1 MENIPHG
8 LKEAI
13 ENDELVLFI
22 GAGLSWDLK
31 NTEGKTLGGWKEMV
45 SSILSFLKDKE
56 YITAEEQ
63 HSYDKLE
70 PIGALKKLEDKG
82 ISRREIGDFL
92 KHYFT
97 LEKSKKFPIHK
108 KAFRLSTKIITT
120 NYDRAF
126 EIAFPE
132 LQEIKAY
139 KTKDYELNKLKKDP
153 IFLFKLHG
161 CIEHIDSMVLFPSDY
176 DKLYKSTGREA
187 EHALYALRNLIFNKT
202 FLFIGTGMGDPQITS
217 FFEEIKRTQ
226 GIYNQEHFI
235 ITFEPLKESLNF
247 LTPIKINDKK
257 EIPGVIDQLLDIKKD
272 ADAKKSSEK
281 KLLLEQ
287 LKASK
292 KEKEALEKELDKE
305 KDKNKSQALLLKRE
319 ANNHFRSG
327 LKHHMAEEYLDANEE
342 YKTASELN
350 PESSEAYYNWGTAL
364 MELAKTKSGNEAE
377 ELYNEAIK
385 KYKEAI
391 KIKKDYQEAYNN
403 WGFAL
408 MELAKTKSG
417 SEAEELYNE
426 AIKKYKEAI
435 KINKDYYEAYNNW
448 GNTLTLLTMTRP
460 CDKAEKLYNEAFK
473 KYDEATKIKQN
484 FPEAYNNW
492 GNALYQLA
500 RTKSGIETEE
510 LCNKAVEKYD
520 KATKIKQNFPE
531 AYYLW
536 GVALT
541 ELAGIKSS
549 SEAEKLYKE
558 AFKKYKLATMYMQNP
573 HEVYYLWGIALTE
586 LARKKS
592 GNEAEK
598 LYKEAF
604 KKYKLATTYKQNLYE
619 GYYLWGITLT
629 ELAGTK
635 SGNEAEELYKEAFE
649 KYKLA
654 TTYKQD
660 DHDAYETWGVAL
672 VELAK
677 TKSNNEAETLYKEAL
692 EKYKLAIKLGGKSYN
707 LACLY
712 AIRNQKAEALKYL
725 EHTLARN
732 EFTVDFVEQDEDWK
746 NLRNDPDFQDLLSRY
761 KK

>member
-13 ENDELVLFI
+13 EKDELVLFI

-63 HSYDKLE
+63 QSYDKLE
-70 PIGALKKLEDKG
+70 PIDALKKLEEKG

-97 LEKSKKFPIHK
+97 LKKSKKFPIHK

-247 LTPIKINDKK
+247 LTPIKVNKK
-257 EIPGVIDQLLDIKKD
+257 EEILDVIDQLLDIKKA
-272 ADAKKSSEK
+272 ADAKKNSKE

-287 LKASK
+287 LIASEIEKALLAK
-292 KEKEALEKELDKE
+292 GLNKERN
-305 KDKNKSQALLLKRE
+305 KNKRQTLLLERE
-319 ANNHFRSG
+319 ANNRFLTG
-327 LKHHMAEEYLDANEE
+327 VKHHMAEEYLEAAEE
-342 YKTASELN
+342 YKAAAELE
-350 PESSEAYYNWGTAL
+350 PESSEAY
-364 MELAKTKSGNEAE
+364 
-377 ELYNEAIK
+377 
-385 KYKEAI
+385 
-391 KIKKDYQEAYNN
+391 NN
-403 WGFAL
+403 WGNAL

-417 SEAEELYNE
+417 SEAEKL
-426 AIKKYKEAI
+426 YKEAFE
-435 KINKDYYEAYNNW
+435 KYELATTYKKNFHEAYNNW
-448 GNTLTLLTMTRP
+448 GIALMEL
-460 CDKAEKLYNEAFK
+460 A
-473 KYDEATKIKQN
+473 KIK
-484 FPEAYNNW
+484 
-492 GNALYQLA
+492 
-500 RTKSGIETEE
+500 SG
-510 LCNKAVEKYD
+510 
-520 KATKIKQNFPE
+520 
-531 AYYLW
+531 
-536 GVALT
+536 
-541 ELAGIKSS
+541 

-558 AFKKYKLATMYMQNP
+558 AF
-573 HEVYYLWGIALTE
+573 E
-586 LARKKS
+586 
-592 GNEAEK
+592 
-598 LYKEAF
+598 
-604 KKYKLATTYKQNLYE
+604 KYKLATTYKEDLQE
-619 GYYLWGITLT
+619 AYYNWANALC
-629 ELAGTK
+629 ELARTK
-635 SGNEAEELYKEAFE
+635 SAIEAEKLYKEAFE

-660 DHDAYETWGVAL
+660 DHEAYNNWGIAFM
-672 VELAK
+672 ELARI
-677 TKSNNEAETLYKEAL
+677 KSGSEAEILQNKAF
-692 EKYKLAIKLGGKSYN
+692 EKFQQAVECGGDTYN
-707 LACLY
+707 LAYLY
-712 AIRNQKAEALKYL
+712 AIRNQKVKALKYL
-725 EHTLARN
+725 DIALSRN
-732 EFTVDFVEQDEDWK
+732 EVTINFVEERWK